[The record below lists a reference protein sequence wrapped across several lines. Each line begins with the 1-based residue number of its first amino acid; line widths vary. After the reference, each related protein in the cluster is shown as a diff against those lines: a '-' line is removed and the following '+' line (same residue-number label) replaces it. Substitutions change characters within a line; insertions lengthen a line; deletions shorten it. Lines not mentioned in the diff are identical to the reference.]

1 MHSQKLLECSTPSRK
16 ADIETDK
23 NKLCI
28 NLNEDISS
36 LHDIMT
42 TSDNA
47 PEIVDTVDTVDGSA
61 LKINKILLKAQ
72 VQLASSKPPAD

>member
-42 TSDNA
+42 TNDNA
-47 PEIVDTVDTVDGSA
+47 PEVVDTVDGSA

-72 VQLASSKPPAD
+72 VQLASSTPQLAD